1 MHTVAR
7 SRAHSD
13 SRTPIDVGVS
23 PARGGSWTLPAPAGA
38 YSELPA
44 WSSAEA
50 WFDALLDVLST
61 PEGEECRAA
70 AKVARDTLLRVA
82 YADRKS
88 ADQLTGRGVATAHET
103 VAAQLGMSTK
113 TAQRARRLLERLG
126 LAATVVEGRYLTTA
140 ERAAAT
146 ARHGG
151 RQDRAASTRAL
162 IMPREVVMVAPRRP
176 VENVHL
182 PSPRTVKSSSRVND
196 LSPTR
201 ALTRTRKATAPRRPA
216 RTTRKP
222 PIRSTRPRT
231 LGVQKLADE
240 LATRMPWLL
249 RGGKHIGHLCDVL
262 DRLQLVEH
270 GWTALQIRERID
282 AHNRSTSTK
291 SAAPS
296 EQRDPLSYFAW
307 MLRRAIA
314 PGDLSP
320 TAEAIAQR
328 DRNLA
333 AQRAAAAERAAR
345 RAQLEAQRPEIEAEI
360 AKMHAQFPRRPQP
373 RRARL

>member
-1 MHTVAR
+1 MVSLAALKSSGSASSSSV
-7 SRAHSD
+7 SRD
-13 SRTPIDVGVS
+13 RT
-23 PARGGSWTLPAPAGA
+23 GSWTLPAPAGA

-103 VAAQLGMSTK
+103 VAAQLGMSMK

-126 LAATVVEGRYLTTA
+126 LAVTVVEGRYLTTA

-162 IMPREVVMVAPRRP
+162 IMPREVVMAASRRP

-182 PSPRTVKSSSRVND
+182 PSPRAVKSSSHVND

-216 RTTRKP
+216 KTTRRSL
-222 PIRSTRPRT
+222 IRSPRPRT
-231 LGVQKLADE
+231 LAVQKLADD
-240 LATRMPWLL
+240 LATRMPRLL
-249 RGGKHIGHLCDVL
+249 RGGKHIGHLCDLL

-270 GWTALQIRERID
+270 GWTAQQILERID

-291 SAAPS
+291 SADPS
-296 EQRDPLSYFAW
+296 TQRNPLSYFAW

-314 PGDLSP
+314 PGDHSP
-320 TAEAIAQR
+320 AVEAIAQR
-328 DRNLA
+328 DRSLA

-345 RAQLEAQRPEIEAEI
+345 RAQLDAEREQIDAAI
-360 AKMHAQFPRRPQP
+360 AAMHAQFPRRPQP
-373 RRARL
+373 RRARS